1 MKILAIFIVIA
12 AVMANPALADIN
24 KGTAAYNAKDY
35 TTAYSEFLAAAQAG
49 SPRAKLSVDMMHI
62 RGQGV
67 KRDFDVA
74 VRWLREAAGQGD
86 GDARMVLGDLYSRD
100 ISSIKDHVKSYV
112 WLTLALKKVRADK
125 RATTLKM
132 LHALRSRMK
141 PDEIERAQKLAA
153 QWAELDKPK

>member
-1 MKILAIFIVIA
+1 M
-12 AVMANPALADIN
+12 
-24 KGTAAYNAKDY
+24 
-35 TTAYSEFLAAAQAG
+35 
-49 SPRAKLSVDMMHI
+49 
-62 RGQGV
+62 
-67 KRDFDVA
+67 
-74 VRWLREAAGQGD
+74 
-86 GDARMVLGDLYSRD
+86 
-100 ISSIKDHVKSYV
+100 KSYV